1 MTASGGHVRDY
12 RAAPIISA
20 KDPATR
26 AAGMPAPRVTAP
38 PVLVA
43 EAAAWVEVAD
53 EEVARGVE
61 VAETLIRVA
70 LELGV
75 AVTELTRIRVLV
87 MVVVVTDVTS
97 PDAITRATAMQ
108 RRETTALNF
117 MLSVVGLDGG
127 SMKSKS
133 FGDEGQ

>member
-1 MTASGGHVRDY
+1 MAASIDRVRDY

-26 AAGMPAPRVTAP
+26 AAGMPAPRATAP

-43 EAAAWVEVAD
+43 EAAAWVEDGVA
-53 EEVARGVE
+53 EEVTRGVDF
-61 VAETLIRVA
+61 AETVITLA

-87 MVVVVTDVTS
+87 MVVVVTEVVTS
-97 PDAITRATAMQ
+97 SAAMTGATAMQ
-108 RRETTALNF
+108 RRETMALNF
-117 MLSVVGLDGG
+117 ILSFVGSVG
-127 SMKSKS
+127 
-133 FGDEGQ
+133 